1 MQSINEELQTVNAE
15 LKLKLDAISRAHSD
29 LQNLIAA
36 TDIGTLFLD
45 SSLRIKRFTDR
56 VTELFSITQ
65 SDEGRPITD
74 FAHRLEYDDLVRDA
88 RAVLADLTPLRREI
102 RSRDGRWYDVRLR
115 PYRTADDKIDGVVIT
130 FVDISERHVAEAAAL
145 AGEGRRRLLLS
156 ELTHRVRNSLAMIQA
171 IARHTFRGNQPN
183 EEELKRFEGR
193 LAALAGAHTLLVESD
208 WKGADLAELAH
219 QQLDAYGSENPDRLR
234 IAGEAVLLPADLAT
248 PFGLVLHEL
257 ASNAAKHGALSNQT
271 GRVAVTWTVS
281 RGNEGRLIKV
291 EWQET
296 AGPPVRKPAA
306 GGFGTTLIES
316 AIPGAKVKRE
326 FRSGGLTCIIEME
339 PPETVENEAWAAP
352 SPIPR
357 CGARVLVVE
366 DDVGKDLRSRMA
378 RYWVSSCQGNYLSCR
393 DLVVPSS
400 G

>member
-1 MQSINEELQTVNAE
+1 MQARLRTVREESDSANQELRAANEELQSINEEYRSTSEELETSKEELQSINEELQTVNAE

-45 SSLRIKRFTDR
+45 SSLRIKRFTER
-56 VTELFSITQ
+56 VTDLFSITQ
-65 SDEGRPITD
+65 TDEGRPITD
-74 FAHRLEYDDLVRDA
+74 FAHRLDYDNLIKDA

-115 PYRTADDKIDGVVIT
+115 PYRTGDDKIDGVVIT
-130 FVDISERHVAEAAAL
+130 FVDISERHVAEAAVL
-145 AGEGRRRLLLS
+145 AGEGRQRLLLS
-156 ELTHRVRNSLAMIQA
+156 ELTHRVRNSLAVIQA
-171 IARHTFRGNQPN
+171 IARHTLRGDQPR

-219 QQLDAYGSENPDRLR
+219 QQLDAYGGESPDRLR

-257 ASNAAKHGALSNQT
+257 ATNAAKHGALSNRS
-271 GRVAVTWTVS
+271 GRVAVTWTVNG
-281 RGNEGRLIKV
+281 GNKGRLIRV

-296 AGPPVRKPAA
+296 GGPPVQKPAA
-306 GGFGTTLIES
+306 GSFGTTLIES
-316 AIPGAKVKRE
+316 AIPGATVKRE
-326 FRSGGLTCIIEME
+326 FRAGGLACTIELE
-339 PPETVENEAWAAP
+339 LPEAAENGAA
-352 SPIPR
+352 
-357 CGARVLVVE
+357 
-366 DDVGKDLRSRMA
+366 GKS
-378 RYWVSSCQGNYLSCR
+378 
-393 DLVVPSS
+393 
-400 G
+400 